1 MELRCKLK
9 IYTGFE
15 QSNIMELDLSIV
27 FNPSKF
33 LAGTEIFHDSNV
45 LMSVKTLLKG
55 TIGKKVK

>member
-27 FNPSKF
+27 LIRPKF
-33 LAGTEIFHDSNV
+33 LTGSEIFHDSN
-45 LMSVKTLLKG
+45 LQMSVKTLLNG
-55 TIGKKVK
+55 TIGKRVK